1 SITLVGDGI
10 ENPWN
15 ALTMIHAAGMFG
27 GECLF
32 RDRQGL
38 AGTWQETLSLAE
50 QLRLISPVDLAARYA
65 PIVALDNLDGAA
77 PVHGLRLGPGPQP
90 AVVAGNERT
99 GIARDIQS
107 MATD

>member
-1 SITLVGDGI
+1 MNGKPITLVGDGI

-15 ALTMIHAAGMFG
+15 AQTMIHAAGMFG
-27 GECLF
+27 GECRF

-38 AGTWQETLSLAE
+38 AHLWQETPSLAE
-50 QLRLISPVDLAARYA
+50 ELRLISPADLAARYA

-77 PVHGLRLGPGPQP
+77 PVHGFRLREGPQP

-99 GIARDIQS
+99 G
-107 MATD
+107 